1 MDAICITAYKS
12 PEMLSDLLDSIQ
24 DDFLCYVH
32 VDIRAKDQ
40 FLNVEKEHSIVKFF
54 YVYEVNWGSLEHL
67 QAILYLLKNS
77 LNDEWRYL
85 HLISG
90 EDYPIVSNRELTE
103 RFSADDKSYANY
115 ENATDRHSHANRRY
129 RYFWLY
135 TRYRQN
141 YKNSSTRLLNLGFVA
156 LQWLFVN
163 RRKIG
168 EINDVYWGFVWGDYH
183 RDAVIC
189 ILNYLDNHNDFLK
202 DLEWC
207 KIPEELVF
215 QTILL
220 NDPVQK
226 NKLVN
231 KTLRY
236 WNIRSEDSG
245 PAYLKESDF
254 EKLKNSNSVFARKV
268 QPGTEILEAI
278 RKLRQESN

>member
-1 MDAICITAYKS
+1 
-12 PEMLSDLLDSIQ
+12 MLSELLDSVQ

-40 FLNVEKEHSIVKFF
+40 FLNVEKEHAKVKFF
-54 YVYEVNWGSLEHL
+54 SVYEVNWGSYEHL
-67 QAILYLLKNS
+67 MAILYLLKIA
-77 LNDEWRYL
+77 LHDDWRYL

-115 ENATDRHSHANRRY
+115 ENATDKRSHANRRY
-129 RYFWLY
+129 RYFWIY
-135 TRYRQN
+135 TKYRQN
-141 YKNSSTRLLNLGFVA
+141 YKNSLTRIFNLGFVA
-156 LQWLFVN
+156 LQWIFVN

-183 RDAVIC
+183 RDAVVC
-189 ILNYLDNHNDFLK
+189 ILNYLDDHKDFLN
-202 DLEWC
+202 DLSWC

-226 NKLVN
+226 HKLVN
-231 KTLRY
+231 KTLRF
-236 WNIRSEDSG
+236 WNVQSEEWG
-245 PAYLKESDF
+245 PQYLKGSDI
-254 EKLKNSNSVFARKV
+254 EAIKNSSSVFARKLES
-268 QPGTEILEAI
+268 GTEILEAI
-278 RKLRQESN
+278 KGLRQESN